1 MNLNDLSREKR
12 EDILRLAK
20 EYGPYNVRV
29 FGSVARDEA
38 DEESDIDLLVTME
51 SGSSLLDLIGLWMD
65 LEELLQRKVDVVSEG
80 GLKGSFGK
88 RVLEDTIAL

>member
-1 MNLNDLSREKR
+1 MYLNDLLHEKR

-20 EYGPYNVRV
+20 EYGAYNVRV
-29 FGSVARDEA
+29 FGSVARGEA
-38 DEESDIDLLVTME
+38 DENSDIDLLVTMG
-51 SGSSLLDLIGLWMD
+51 SGHSLLDLIGLWMD

-88 RVLEDTIAL
+88 RVLEDAVAL

>member
-1 MNLNDLSREKR
+1 MYLNDLLHEKR

-20 EYGPYNVRV
+20 EHGASNVRI
-29 FGSVARDEA
+29 FGSVACGEA
-38 DEESDIDLLVTME
+38 DSESDIDLLVTLE
-51 SGSSLLDLIGLWMD
+51 DGRSLLDLIGLWMD

-88 RVLEDTIAL
+88 RILEDAVAL